1 MDIRSIIKSLEGC
14 PCGREHTV
22 DIKAV
27 EVGHGMKERCAEILI
42 QNGFPKNILVVADK
56 NTLSASEGI
65 IDILKCGGFSV
76 KLRMYD
82 NFREPLECFVDE
94 IRAACADVEGILSVG
109 TGSLNDIC
117 RRASLLCD
125 KEFAIFATAPSM
137 DGFASGTAP
146 IIVNGIKDTLPAR
159 QPSII
164 IGDTE
169 ILAASPAHLKAAG
182 FGDIIGKYIAL
193 VDWRVANLLVG
204 EYYCDAIASLV
215 REALRRMTAMADRV
229 CADDE
234 ETAGF
239 IMETLIFTGIAMK
252 LAECSRPAS
261 GAEHQIS
268 HFLGMKKLAEGKI
281 ADFHGKKVGVAT
293 AELCRIY
300 NKIADMDNVSFCKD
314 RTVLSDVY
322 AAYGAEQHEFITK
335 MNYPSIC
342 DKIPKTLLSEKF
354 ADIQR
359 IIREELPPT
368 EELISV
374 MKLAGAA
381 TEYHEIDVDA
391 ELAKEAM
398 KYHSYMR
405 CKVVLTRMLTM
416 TDVDITTL

>member
-1 MDIRSIIKSLEGC
+1 
-14 PCGREHTV
+14 
-22 DIKAV
+22 
-27 EVGHGMKERCAEILI
+27 
-42 QNGFPKNILVVADK
+42 
-56 NTLSASEGI
+56 
-65 IDILKCGGFSV
+65 
-76 KLRMYD
+76 
-82 NFREPLECFVDE
+82 
-94 IRAACADVEGILSVG
+94 
-109 TGSLNDIC
+109 
-117 RRASLLCD
+117 
-125 KEFAIFATAPSM
+125 M

-322 AAYGAEQHEFITK
+322 AAYGEQQRDFITK
-335 MNYPSIC
+335 MNFPSIC
-342 DKIPKTLLSEKF
+342 DKITTDKLSESFGK
-354 ADIQR
+354 IQQ
-359 IIREELPPT
+359 IIREELPST
-368 EELISV
+368 DKLMQV
-374 MKLAGAA
+374 MKSAGAA
-381 TEYHEIDVDA
+381 TEYHEIDVDG
-391 ELAKEAM
+391 ELACEAL

>member
-27 EVGHGMKERCAEILI
+27 EIGHGMKARCAEILSE
-42 QNGFPKNILVVADK
+42 NGFPKRILVVADN
-56 NTLSASEGI
+56 NTLSASDGI
-65 IDILKCGGFSV
+65 LDILKNGGFWV
-76 KLRMYD
+76 KLKLYD
-82 NFREPLECFVDE
+82 DFREPLSGFVAE
-94 IRAACADVEGILSVG
+94 IEAECADVDGILSVG

-117 RRASLLCD
+117 RRAALLCD
-125 KEFAIFATAPSM
+125 KKFAIFATAPSM
-137 DGFASGTAP
+137 DGFASGSAP
-146 IIVNGIKDTLPAR
+146 IIENGIKDTLAAR

-169 ILAASPAHLKAAG
+169 ILAASPVHLKAAG

-204 EYYCDAIASLV
+204 EYYCEAIASLV
-215 REALRRMTAMADRV
+215 REALGRMASMADRV
-229 CADDE
+229 CAEDE

-239 IMETLIFTGIAMK
+239 IMETLILTGIAMK

-293 AELCRIY
+293 MELCRIY
-300 NKIADMDNVSFCKD
+300 NRIAELDNVSFCKD
-314 RTVLSDVY
+314 RTVLLDVY
-322 AAYGAEQHEFITK
+322 DAYGERQRDFITK
-335 MNYPSIC
+335 MNVPSIC
-342 DKIPKTLLSEKF
+342 DKITPRLLSEKF
-354 ADIQR
+354 GDIQR
-359 IIREELPPT
+359 IIREELPT
-368 EELISV
+368 TDALMRI
-374 MKLAGAA
+374 MKRAGAA
-381 TEYHEIDVDA
+381 TEFKEIDVDSD
-391 ELAKEAM
+391 LAKEAL

-405 CKVVLTRMLTM
+405 CKVVLTRIMMM
-416 TDVDITTL
+416 TDVDITAL

>member
-1 MDIRSIIKSLEGC
+1 MVKALEGC

-22 DIKAV
+22 DIRAV
-27 EVGHGMKERCAEILI
+27 EVGHGMKARCADILSE
-42 QNGFPKNILVVADK
+42 NGFSKSILVVADN
-56 NTLSASEGI
+56 NTLSASDGI
-65 IDILKCGGFSV
+65 LDVLSNGGFSV
-76 KLRMYD
+76 KLKLYD
-82 NFREPLECFVDE
+82 DFREPLVGFVAE
-94 IRAACADVEGILSVG
+94 IEEECADVDGILSVG

-117 RRASLLCD
+117 RRAALLCD

-146 IIVNGIKDTLPAR
+146 IIENGIKDTLPAR

-169 ILAASPAHLKAAG
+169 ILAASPAYLKAAG

-204 EYYCDAIASLV
+204 EYYCEAIADLV
-215 REALRRMTAMADRV
+215 RNALSRMVSMADRV
-229 CADDE
+229 CSNDE

-252 LAECSRPAS
+252 LADCSRPAS

-293 AELCRIY
+293 VELCRIY
-300 NKIADMDNVSFCKD
+300 NKIAEMDNVSFCED

-322 AAYGAEQHEFITK
+322 AAYGDRQHDFITR
-335 MNYPSIC
+335 MNVPSIC
-342 DKIPKTLLSEKF
+342 EKVTPELLSREFCK
-354 ADIQR
+354 IQQ
-359 IIREELPPT
+359 IIRDELPST
-368 EELISV
+368 DELIRI
-374 MKLAGAA
+374 MKRAGAA
-381 TEYHEIDVDA
+381 TGFSEIDVDRA
-391 ELAKEAM
+391 LAMESLT
-398 KYHSYMR
+398 YHSYMR
-405 CKVVLTRMLTM
+405 CKVVLTRMMMMM
-416 TDVDITTL
+416 TDVDITML

>member
-1 MDIRSIIKSLEGC
+1 MDIRSIIKKLEGC

-22 DIKAV
+22 DIRAV
-27 EVGHGMKERCAEILI
+27 EVGHGMKARCADILSE
-42 QNGFPKNILVVADK
+42 NGFPKNILVVADN

-65 IDILKCGGFSV
+65 LDILKNGGFSV
-76 KLRMYD
+76 KLKLYG
-82 NFREPLECFVDE
+82 NFREPLEIFVDE
-94 IRAACADVEGILSVG
+94 IMAECADVNGILSVG

-117 RRASLLCD
+117 RRAALLCD
-125 KEFAIFATAPSM
+125 KDFAIFATAPSM

-169 ILAASPAHLKAAG
+169 ILAAAPAHLKAAG

-204 EYYCDAIASLV
+204 EYYCDAIAELV

-229 CADDE
+229 CAQDE

-314 RTVLSDVY
+314 RTVLSEVY
-322 AAYGAEQHEFITK
+322 AAYGEQQRDFITK
-335 MNYPSIC
+335 MNFPSIC
-342 DKIPKTLLSEKF
+342 DKITTDKLSESFGK
-354 ADIQR
+354 IQQ
-359 IIREELPPT
+359 IIREELPST
-368 EELISV
+368 DKLMQV
-374 MKLAGAA
+374 MKSAGAA
-381 TEYHEIDVDA
+381 TEYHEIDVDG
-391 ELAKEAM
+391 ELACEAL

-405 CKVVLTRMLTM
+405 CKVVLTRIMMM
-416 TDVDITTL
+416 TNVDITEL